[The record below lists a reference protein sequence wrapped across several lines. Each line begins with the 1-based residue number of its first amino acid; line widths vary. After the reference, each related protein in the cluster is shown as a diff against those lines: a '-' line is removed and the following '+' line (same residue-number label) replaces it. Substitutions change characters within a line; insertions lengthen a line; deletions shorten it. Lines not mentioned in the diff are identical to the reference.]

1 MSSLSRYS
9 SLALAALVGSAATAI
24 LQRLLLRSQKASNEK
39 STLHHYDPKAAAAG
53 TATNPAE
60 VKKLKKGS
68 KNTNYVYRIVL
79 TGGPC
84 GGKSSSLSHLTK
96 ALTAKG
102 FDIMCVPEVPTIL
115 LNGGCKYPG
124 IDGGSS
130 LIAFEKA
137 LIQAQLQ
144 LEKTFVA
151 IAESVDRPTV
161 VIMDR
166 GLLDVAAYLPP
177 DLWKETLQAVQL
189 TEEYLA
195 DRYDLV
201 LHLVTAAD
209 GAESF
214 YTTAN
219 NEARTETSN
228 QAKELDQKIRE
239 CYKVHKNLKIVDNS
253 TDFEG
258 KMKRATNHVL
268 ECITISGKVFY
279 KVL

>member
-1 MSSLSRYS
+1 MVSLPSKYS
-9 SLALAALVGSAATAI
+9 SLALAALGGSALTLI
-24 LQRLLLRSQKASNEK
+24 LQRLLQKDTAK
-39 STLHHYDPKAAAAG
+39 SSSAIHHYDPKAATFG
-53 TATNPAE
+53 TATDSAD
-60 VKKLKKGS
+60 VKKFCKG
-68 KNTNYVYRIVL
+68 NTETNYVYRIVL

-102 FDIMCVPEVPTIL
+102 FDIMCVPEIPTIL

-124 IDGGSS
+124 NDGGES
-130 LIAFEKA
+130 LMTFEKA

-144 LEKTFVA
+144 LERSFVS
-151 IAESVDRPTV
+151 IAESADRPTV

-177 DLWKETLQAVQL
+177 QLWKETLQAVEL
-189 TEEYLA
+189 TGDYLNN
-195 DRYDLV
+195 RYDLV

-209 GAESF
+209 GAELF
-214 YTTAN
+214 YTTLN
-219 NEARTETSN
+219 NEARTETPS

-239 CYKVHKNLKIVDNS
+239 CYKNHKNLKIIDNS

-258 KMKRATNHVL
+258 KMNRATTHVL
-268 ECITISGKVFY
+268 ESIETTWASM
-279 KVL
+279 